1 VLPGVKEFLREAA
14 LHGLAGGGGLEL
26 RAIVRDG
33 HILSVRAGVR
43 HGDHHSLMVQ
53 SFDTEHMLAKHSPG
67 EYLLTEVLLAGRIQG
82 VASFDFGVGDG
93 RFKQV
98 WSNDVVPMFNIAHGV
113 TKRGQMLAGLI
124 KSNDAAKR
132 YIKRSPK
139 LLSRVQNA
147 RALGARLRGVAGLL
161 FFAW

>member
-1 VLPGVKEFLREAA
+1 VTDFLRDAA

-26 RAIVRDG
+26 RAIARDR

-53 SFDTEHMLAKHSPG
+53 SFDTQHMLAKHSPG
-67 EYLLTEVLLAGRIQG
+67 EYLLTEVLLSGRTEG
-82 VASFDFGVGDG
+82 VTSFDFGVGDG

-113 TKRGQMLAGLI
+113 TRRGQILAGLI
-124 KSNDAAKR
+124 KSKDATKR

-139 LLSRVQNA
+139 LRSKVQDARV
-147 RALGARLRGVAGLL
+147 LGARLRGVIGV
-161 FFAW
+161 FFLA